1 MWLPVSEMSAHRYL
15 ALLTQQNTMLGVL
28 GVLGRK
34 HYSFQEERKK
44 KASLYTFPSRT
55 HFLGCRDSSG

>member
-1 MWLPVSEMSAHRYL
+1 MRLPVSEISAHRYL

-34 HYSFQEERKK
+34 HYSFQEERRREKEK
-44 KASLYTFPSRT
+44 
-55 HFLGCRDSSG
+55 G

>member
-34 HYSFQEERKK
+34 HYSFQEERRREKEK
-44 KASLYTFPSRT
+44 
-55 HFLGCRDSSG
+55 G